1 MREGVVAAIRDF
13 PTLVRQ
19 PGLLIPEHLSDY
31 RSAAAAQLPPLTPD
45 EGWALDGRKKDV
57 KLFMWE
63 HSRDWHGGV
72 VGPNGGMEDYDFSV
86 ASVFKKCLD
95 RQVEEGLRI
104 LECEGG
110 GGVVLNSKN

>member
-1 MREGVVAAIRDF
+1 
-13 PTLVRQ
+13 
-19 PGLLIPEHLSDY
+19 
-31 RSAAAAQLPPLTPD
+31 
-45 EGWALDGRKKDV
+45 
-57 KLFMWE
+57 MWE
-63 HSRDWHGGV
+63 HSGDWHGGV

-110 GGVVLNSKN
+110 GGVVLNSKNEWFTPKVIETVFRQI